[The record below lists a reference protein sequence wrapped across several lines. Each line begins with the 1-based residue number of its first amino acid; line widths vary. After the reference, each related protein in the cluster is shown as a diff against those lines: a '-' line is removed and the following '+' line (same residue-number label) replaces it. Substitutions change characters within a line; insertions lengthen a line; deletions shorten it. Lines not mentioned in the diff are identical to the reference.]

1 MTESQGRKLS
11 LRQRDILRVLVQEHI
26 ASSKPVGSS
35 TVLRIGE
42 LDVSSATVRND
53 LALLEELG
61 YVIQPHTSAGRV
73 PTASGYRYF
82 VEQLMDQV
90 ELSMPEQRMIQ
101 HQFHQVQLNV
111 DQWMRL
117 TAAVLA
123 RATHAASLVTPPH
136 AAHAH
141 FKHIELISI
150 HDTLCL
156 MILVL
161 QDGSIHQ
168 EMLSLSNAIGQ
179 ESLSQISNQLNSLLA
194 QCTVRDMA
202 QSTNAELV
210 GLQGLG
216 RQVLSRVMQIMEEAD
231 QRSVRDVYHDGLVNV
246 LNQPEF
252 EDADKVRQ
260 VMGILEGRSL
270 LDSVLAGAMDATGIQ
285 IIIGGEG
292 SHEEMGAVSL
302 VLSSYGMPDKAI
314 GVLGVLGPMRMW
326 YGRAIS
332 TVRYVTQ
339 LMDALVDDM
348 YGG

>member
-1 MTESQGRKLS
+1 MTESQERKLS

-123 RATHAASLVTPPH
+123 RATRAASLVTPPH
-136 AAHAH
+136 AAM
-141 FKHIELISI
+141 LIS
-150 HDTLCL
+150 
-156 MILVL
+156 
-161 QDGSIHQ
+161 SI
-168 EMLSLSNAIGQ
+168 
-179 ESLSQISNQLNSLLA
+179 
-194 QCTVRDMA
+194 
-202 QSTNAELV
+202 
-210 GLQGLG
+210 
-216 RQVLSRVMQIMEEAD
+216 
-231 QRSVRDVYHDGLVNV
+231 
-246 LNQPEF
+246 
-252 EDADKVRQ
+252 
-260 VMGILEGRSL
+260 
-270 LDSVLAGAMDATGIQ
+270 
-285 IIIGGEG
+285 
-292 SHEEMGAVSL
+292 
-302 VLSSYGMPDKAI
+302 SS
-314 GVLGVLGPMRMW
+314 
-326 YGRAIS
+326 
-332 TVRYVTQ
+332 
-339 LMDALVDDM
+339 
-348 YGG
+348 

>member
-1 MTESQGRKLS
+1 MTESQERKLS

-90 ELSMPEQRMIQ
+90 DLSMPEQRMIQ

-123 RATHAASLVTPPH
+123 RATRAASLVTPPH

-161 QDGSIHQ
+161 QDGNIHQ

-179 ESLSQISNQLNSLLA
+179 ESLSQISNQLNSLLS

-202 QSTNAELV
+202 QSTNAELI

-216 RQVLSRVMQIMEEAD
+216 RQVLGRVMQIMEEAD
-231 QRSVRDVYHDGLVNV
+231 QRSVRDIYHDGLVNV

-260 VMGILEGRSL
+260 VMGILEGHSL
-270 LDSVLAGAMDATGIQ
+270 LDPILARAMDATGIQ

-292 SHEEMGAVSL
+292 SSEEMGAVSL